1 VTGRTARATTARV
14 LRQLRRDHRTV
25 GLLIAIPCILLI
37 LMRYEFDDRPE
48 VFQRVGLPLIGI
60 FPMVSMFLVA
70 SIAMLRERRS
80 GTLERLMSL
89 PATRFGLL
97 LGYAGAF
104 SAFAVVQAAVVL
116 TVGIGWLGLDL
127 TGPLWLAGLITLANA
142 LLGMGLGLG
151 LSAFAATEFQAVQF
165 MPAFLLPQF
174 LLCGL
179 LVDRH
184 DMVRPLTIVSEVLP
198 LTFAYDAL
206 HRVAAD
212 PGVSHTVVI
221 DLLVLVAMMLG
232 SLAVGSL
239 TLRRRT
245 P

>member
-1 VTGRTARATTARV
+1 VRTAGATAVRV
-14 LRQLRRDHRTV
+14 LQQLRRDRRTV
-25 GLLIAIPCILLI
+25 GLLIAIPCVLLI
-37 LMRYEFDDRPE
+37 LIRYSFDDRPQ

-89 PATRFGLL
+89 PTTRFGLL
-97 LGYAGAF
+97 AGYAAAF
-104 SAFAVVQAAVVL
+104 SVFAVVQAAVVL
-116 TVGIGWLGLDL
+116 SVGVVGLGLDL
-127 TGPLWLAGLITLANA
+127 AGPLWLAGLVTLANG
-142 LLGMGLGLG
+142 LLGMAVGLG
-151 LSAFAATEFQAVQF
+151 LSTFAATEFQAVQF

-184 DMVRPLTIVSEVLP
+184 DMARPLTLVSEVLP
-198 LTFAYDAL
+198 MTFAYDAL

-212 PGVSHTVVI
+212 PGVSHTEVI
-221 DLLVLVAMMLG
+221 DLAVVGAMVVA
-232 SLAVGSL
+232 SLAIGSL